1 MARLAIRGGK
11 AALQGD
17 PLRGTW
23 PIVTERDVQAVARV
37 TAGGQWGRAARSSRV
52 EKFERDFARFHD
64 TRYCLAVANGTVA
77 VETALRAL
85 GVEPGQEVIVPA
97 VTFIASASAVLL
109 ARAVPVFAYIDP
121 ETYQVSAESIEAAV
135 TRRTRGIVVV
145 HYAGYPADMDAIRR
159 VARRHKLF
167 VVEDCAHAHGSQW
180 RGRGV
185 GALGDAGAF
194 SFQQSKALSAG
205 EGGAVVTNRRRVH
218 ECAIAYHSIGRAV
231 SAQGTYHHTIVGP
244 NYRMTEFQGALLA
257 SQLRRLRSQTN
268 LRMRNS
274 RALIRAIADIPGLV
288 PLKADSRITRRGYY
302 FFVLRYLQDRMKDIP
317 RSAFLK
323 AARAEGLPLGTGY
336 GRPVYA
342 FPAFAEH
349 SFGARGCPVNCKHYG
364 GKINYAA
371 VSLPASERAAYQ
383 EQLTISHP
391 IFLYK
396 ENIPKIAAALH
407 RVYAHLDE
415 LREGSGT

>member
-1 MARLAIRGGK
+1 MARLAVHGGK
-11 AALQGD
+11 AL
-17 PLRGTW
+17 LRGDAIQRTW

-37 TAGGQWGRAARSSRV
+37 TAGGQWGRAARPSYV
-52 EKFERDFARFHD
+52 ERFERAFAKFHD
-64 TRYCLAVANGTVA
+64 ARHCLAVANGTVA
-77 VETALRAL
+77 IETALRAL
-85 GVEPGQEVIVPA
+85 GVEPGEEVIVPA
-97 VTFIASASAVLL
+97 LTFIASASAVLL
-109 ARAVPVFAYIDP
+109 ARAVPVFADIDP
-121 ETYQVSAESIEAAV
+121 RTYQISAESVEAAI

-145 HYAGYPADMDAIRR
+145 HYAGYPADMDAVRR

-185 GALGDAGAF
+185 GSLGDAGAF

-205 EGGAVVTNRRRVH
+205 EGGAVITNRRPVH
-218 ECAIAYHSIGRAV
+218 ECAVAYHSIGRAV
-231 SAQGTYHHTIVGP
+231 TAQGTYHHTTVGP

-257 SQLRRLRSQTN
+257 GQLGRLRNQIN
-268 LRMRNS
+268 LRMRNT
-274 RALIRAIADIPGLV
+274 RALIEAIADIPGLV
-288 PLKADSRITRRGYY
+288 PLKADRRITRRGYY
-302 FFVLRYLQDRMKDIP
+302 FFVLRYLQDRMMNVP

-323 AARAEGLPLGTGY
+323 AARAEGLPIGTGY
-336 GRPVYA
+336 GKPVYA

-364 GKINYAA
+364 RKRSYAA
-371 VSLPASERAAYQ
+371 LNLPACERAAYH
-383 EQLTISHP
+383 EQLTISHR

-407 RVYAHLDE
+407 KVHAHLDE
-415 LREGSGT
+415 L